1 MIFTAQKDGHGM
13 QTSSP
18 ACIYDRAVLL
28 SMQKAGYKFKID
40 GKSATVAQVCQMK
53 ETAIRNGGRA

>member
-18 ACIYDRAVLL
+18 SCIYDRAVLL

-40 GKSATVAQVCQMK
+40 GKAATVAQVCQLKK
-53 ETAIRNGGRA
+53 EASKSV

>member
-18 ACIYDRAVLL
+18 SCIYDRAVLL

-40 GKSATVAQVCQMK
+40 GKAATVKEVCELK
-53 ETAIRNGGRA
+53 DSLCCTKSR

>member
-13 QTSSP
+13 QTSSLS
-18 ACIYDRAVLL
+18 CIYDRAVLL

-40 GKSATVAQVCQMK
+40 GKTATIK
-53 ETAIRNGGRA
+53 EICELKEGVNICPHK

>member
-18 ACIYDRAVLL
+18 SCIYDRAVLL
-28 SMQKAGYKFKID
+28 SMQKAGYKFKVD
-40 GKSATVAQVCQMK
+40 GKAVTVAQVCQIK
-53 ETAIRNGGRA
+53 EEALKNV